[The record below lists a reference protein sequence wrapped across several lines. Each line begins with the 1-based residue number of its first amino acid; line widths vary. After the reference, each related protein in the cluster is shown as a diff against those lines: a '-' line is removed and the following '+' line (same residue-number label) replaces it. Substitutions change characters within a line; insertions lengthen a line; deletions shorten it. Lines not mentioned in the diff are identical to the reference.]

1 MFRNYL
7 TIVWRNLLKN
17 KLYTGLNVAGLTFGM
32 TCFLFIALFVFDE
45 LTFDQQH
52 GKAEQI
58 YPVVEHKN
66 VKGEAT
72 TVAAAGLMLAEQA
85 RISIPE
91 VENTTRMQRTGRANL
106 VNPENP
112 VNFQETI
119 TIADANF
126 LSVFDFPLVV
136 GDRKTALKEPNSI
149 LITEDLAMR
158 LFGKIEVLG
167 KMLEWSHLDTP
178 LKITGVLKNHPS
190 NSSFTFNNVMTDAIF
205 EHSNFRRQLGPS
217 DWLSN
222 SFSVYMQLKPGAN
235 AENVAGKLKKMV
247 LDHFTPE
254 TGTTFSFSLQPLK
267 DMHLK
272 SENIVDGAR
281 NSNVEAIPQGNPLYI
296 KIFALVACFILLIA
310 GINYMN
316 LSTARATNRAKEV
329 GVRKSIG
336 AERRNLIT
344 QFLLEAV
351 IVSAFSFVL
360 AILLVN
366 VLLPFFNTFTL
377 KGLSLGFDTDY
388 RIWLMAISATVL
400 ISLLSGTYPALLL
413 SGLKPVLLL
422 RGIKVKSGSS
432 LSLRKGLVI
441 TQFSISTLMIIG
453 TIILYQQVRF
463 LNNTHLGFNKEL
475 MVVID
480 VNSRAARER
489 CETIKTEMSKIPAV
503 KSVSLTSRVPGE
515 WKTYRRVKIHNQGN
529 SPDQKEAYY
538 FAVDRDFTKTF
549 DVQLLSGRNFDKL
562 QDSSSVILNETAA
575 KLLNI
580 SEASGQ
586 IVAIP
591 SVASEGVFDPLDD
604 ENTVFSP
611 RVVGIVKDFHFQS
624 LRDKIEPLVLS
635 YIRNPIHRVDYFTAR
650 IEPTAIQTTLE
661 KLKAVMVN
669 ADKEDPFEYHFLNEQ
684 LAMFYAE
691 DARRQTLMIWAA
703 LATIFIA
710 CLGLFGL
717 ATYSAEQR
725 TKEIGVRKVLGATVL
740 NLSSMLSKDFLKLV
754 VAANVIALPIAF
766 WGANQLL
773 QEYSYHIEIKWWVFV
788 AAVLVSVVI
797 ALGTVSY
804 QAVRAALMNPVK
816 SLRSE

>member
-1 MFRNYL
+1 MLKSYL
-7 TIVWRNLLKN
+7 IIVWRNLLKN

-52 GKAEQI
+52 SNAGQI
-58 YPVVEHKN
+58 FRVVEHKN

-72 TVAAAGLMLAEQA
+72 TIAAAGLMLAVQA
-85 RISIPE
+85 PKSIPE
-91 VENTTRMQRTGRANL
+91 VVNTTRMQRAGRANL

-112 VNFQETI
+112 VNFQETV
-119 TIADANF
+119 TIADGNF
-126 LSVFDFPLVV
+126 LSVFDFPLVL

-167 KMLEWSHLDTP
+167 KTLEWSHLDTP

-190 NSSFTFNNVMTDAIF
+190 NSSFTFSNVMSDATH
-205 EHSNFRRQLGPS
+205 ENFDFRKEFDLS

-222 SFSVYMQLKPGAN
+222 SFSVYMQLKPDAN
-235 AENVAGKLKKMV
+235 PENVATKLKKMV
-247 LDHFTPE
+247 LDHFQPE
-254 TGTTFSFSLQPLK
+254 PGTSFSFSLQPLA

-281 NSNVEAIPQGNPLYI
+281 NSNVDAIPQGNPFYI

-316 LSTARATNRAKEV
+316 LATARATNRAKEV

-344 QFLLEAV
+344 QFLLEAG

-360 AILLVN
+360 AIFLVN
-366 VLLPFFNTFTL
+366 VLLPSFNTFTH
-377 KGLSLGFDTDY
+377 KGLSLGFGTDY

-413 SGLKPVLLL
+413 SGLKPMILL
-422 RGIKVKSGSS
+422 RGIKVKSGDSMN
-432 LSLRKGLVI
+432 LRKGLVVM
-441 TQFSISTLMIIG
+441 QFAISTLMIIV

-480 VNSRAARER
+480 VNTSTARER
-489 CETIKTEMSKIPAV
+489 CETIKAEMSKIPSV
-503 KSVSLTSRVPGE
+503 KSVSLSSRVPGE
-515 WKTYRRVKIHNQGN
+515 WKTYRRVKVHNQGQ
-529 SPDQKEAYY
+529 SQDQKEAYY
-538 FAVDRDFTKTF
+538 FAVDKDFMNTF
-549 DVQLLSGRNFDKL
+549 DVQLLNGRNFDKL

-575 KLLNI
+575 KLMNI
-580 SEASGQ
+580 TEASGQ

-591 SVASEGVFDPLDD
+591 AVAGDGAFSPLD
-604 ENTVFSP
+604 ENNTVFRP

-635 YIRNPIHRVDYFTAR
+635 YIRNPIHSVDYYTAR
-650 IEPTAIQTTLE
+650 IEPTAIQSTLE
-661 KLKAVMVN
+661 QLKSIMVK
-669 ADKEDPFEYHFLNEQ
+669 ADKEEPFEYHFLDEQ
-684 LAMFYAE
+684 LALFYAE

-754 VAANVIALPIAF
+754 LVANVIALPIAF
-766 WGANQLL
+766 WGGKQLL

-788 AAVLVSVVI
+788 VAVLVTVVI
-797 ALGTVSY
+797 ALVTVSY
-804 QAVRAALMNPVK
+804 QALRAALLDPVK